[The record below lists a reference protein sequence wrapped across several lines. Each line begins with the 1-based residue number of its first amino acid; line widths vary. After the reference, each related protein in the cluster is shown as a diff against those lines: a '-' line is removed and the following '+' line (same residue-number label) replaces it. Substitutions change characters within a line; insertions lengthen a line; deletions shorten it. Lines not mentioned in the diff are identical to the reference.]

1 MLKHTLQKARMKE
14 IIFYGRGGQ
23 GAVIASRLLAMA
35 AFKEGKNVQ
44 SFPFFG
50 VERRGAPVAAYTRLG
65 NSEIRKRVPIKEP
78 DYVIVL
84 DPTLLEN
91 IDITKGLKENG
102 SILINTR
109 ASKNSFPFIKK
120 FSVFTFDAQA
130 IASKYGLGS
139 KSTPVVNTSIL
150 GAFSK
155 FTGEIGI
162 KSLAAAIRE
171 TLTIKT
177 EENLKAAE
185 EAYEKAT

>member
-1 MLKHTLQKARMKE
+1 MGMKE

-23 GAVIASRLLAMA
+23 GAVIASRLLAIA

-50 VERRGAPVAAYTRLG
+50 VERRGAPVTAYTRLG

-84 DPTLLEN
+84 DPTLLES

-102 SILINTR
+102 CILINTQ
-109 ASKNSFPFIKK
+109 ASKNSFPFSKR
-120 FSVFTFDAQA
+120 FNVFTFDAA
-130 IASKYGLGS
+130 KTASKYKLGP
-139 KSTPVVNTSIL
+139 KSAPIVNTSIL

-155 FTGEIGI
+155 FTKEIGI
-162 KSLAAAIRE
+162 KSLVDAIKEAAM
-171 TLTIKT
+171 IKMG
-177 EENLKAAE
+177 ENIKAAE
-185 EAYEKAT
+185 EAYEKAGA

>member
-1 MLKHTLQKARMKE
+1 MKE

-23 GAVIASRLLAMA
+23 GTVIASKLLAVA

-50 VERRGAPVAAYTRLG
+50 VERRGAPVTAYTRI
-65 NSEIRKRVPIKEP
+65 NSNEIRKREPIRKP

-91 IDITKGLKENG
+91 IDTTKGLKEDG
-102 SILINTR
+102 CILINTK
-109 ASKNSFPFIKK
+109 AAKNSFK
-120 FSVFTFDAQA
+120 FSKRFTVFTFDAGV
-130 IASKYGLGS
+130 IALKYGLGS
-139 KSTPVVNTSIL
+139 KSAPIVNTSIM

-162 KSLAAAIRE
+162 RSLVEAIKE
-171 TLTIKT
+171 SITVKT
-177 EENLKAAE
+177 AENIKAAE
-185 EAYEKAT
+185 EAYEKAV

>member
-1 MLKHTLQKARMKE
+1 MKE

-23 GAVIASRLLAMA
+23 GAVIASRLLATA

-50 VERRGAPVAAYTRLG
+50 VERRGAPVAAYTRI
-65 NSEIRKRVPIKEP
+65 NSQKIRKRVPITAP

-91 IDITKGLKENG
+91 IDITTGLKENG

-109 ASKNSFPFIKK
+109 SSKNSFPFSKK
-120 FSVFTFDAQA
+120 FNVFTFDAA
-130 IASKYGLGS
+130 RIASKYRLGP
-139 KSTPVVNTSIL
+139 KSAPIINTSIL
-150 GAFSK
+150 GVFSK
-155 FTGEIGI
+155 FTKEIRIGSLIEAI
-162 KSLAAAIRE
+162 KE
-171 TLTIKT
+171 TVTIKT
-177 EENLKAAE
+177 EENIKAAE